1 MRKRMNIEEKST
13 ILKQWPRITII
24 HACSTLV
31 ERRKSQP
38 ANGFRRSVFS
48 EPKYT
53 AKLKKPF
60 AYLYNTI
67 IIIIIFV

>member
-1 MRKRMNIEEKST
+1 MRKRRNIEEKST

-24 HACSTLV
+24 IPSL
-31 ERRKSQP
+31 EGGKSQP

>member
-1 MRKRMNIEEKST
+1 MRKRRNIEEKST

-24 HACSTLV
+24 PSL
-31 ERRKSQP
+31 ERGKSQP